1 MIVLLIL
8 LSMFTEMFMA
18 VAPGTESYKDAVN
31 ALEMC
36 SNEFCVKNAND
47 FPVTY
52 RDYIKKS
59 YEMLLGDWDLDSQ
72 GLNDPPVYP
81 IFVMFTFI
89 ITTIMLNMMIAIA
102 SDSYAD
108 AKEKGPKLFR
118 ILRLNYCVEVNQ
130 IERVLL
136 K

>member
-1 MIVLLIL
+1 
-8 LSMFTEMFMA
+8 MA
-18 VAPGTESYKDAVN
+18 VIPGAKGNCDDEPYK
-31 ALEMC
+31 
-36 SNEFCVKNAND
+36 
-47 FPVTY
+47 VTY
-52 RDYIKKS
+52 PYYIKNC

-72 GLNDPPVYP
+72 GLNDPHVYP

-89 ITTIMLNMMIAIA
+89 VTTIMLNMMIAIA
-102 SDSYAD
+102 SDSYVD

-118 ILRLNYCVEVNQ
+118 ILRLNYCVEVNL

>member
-47 FPVTY
+47 PPVTY

-59 YEMLLGDWDLDSQ
+59 YEMLLGDWDAQ
-72 GLNDPPVYP
+72 GSDDPDIYL

-89 ITTIMLNMMIAIA
+89 VTIIMLNMMIAIA
-102 SDSYAD
+102 SDSYVN

-118 ILRLNYCVEVNQ
+118 ILRLNYCVEVNL

>member
-1 MIVLLIL
+1 
-8 LSMFTEMFMA
+8 MFTEMFLA
-18 VAPGTESYKDAVN
+18 VVPGTKGNCNDEPCNNGED
-31 ALEMC
+31 
-36 SNEFCVKNAND
+36 D
-47 FPVTY
+47 FPITY
-52 RDYIKKS
+52 QDYIKKS

-72 GLNDPPVYP
+72 GLNNPRVYP
-81 IFVMFTFI
+81 IFVMFTFV

-102 SDSYAD
+102 SDSYVD

-118 ILRLNYCVEVNQ
+118 VLRLNYCVEVNQ